1 MIIVNTSKP
10 KEVKSASKY
19 IENILDTIYKKENI
33 EDIVIR
39 YAYLLNKEAKKPLY
53 INIHI

>member
-1 MIIVNTSKP
+1 MIIVNTSKS

-33 EDIVIR
+33 ENIVIR
-39 YAYLLNKEAKKPLY
+39 YAYLLNKEAK
-53 INIHI
+53 